1 MKILAEGISGRTIRK
16 VSEGKTTCRGKMWS
30 ETGACIYIY
39 IYLCMLI
46 YIYMFAPVL

>member
-16 VSEGKTTCRGKMWS
+16 VSEGKTTCKEAKCGQRL
-30 ETGACIYIY
+30 AHVYIY

-46 YIYMFAPVL
+46 FIYMFAPVL